1 MICLRKQEIKFKKM
15 LHMRLIANVT
25 DLWGDYFIVKLV
37 YLKWINVVLCRC
49 NAMRNTHPHTI
60 DWIEQVNKQQDIN
73 MGFTV

>member
-1 MICLRKQEIKFKKM
+1 MICLRKKEIKFKKM

-37 YLKWINVVLCRC
+37 YLKWIHVVLCRC
-49 NAMRNTHPHTI
+49 NAMRNTHPHII
-60 DWIEQVNKQQDIN
+60 DWIDQVNKQQDIN